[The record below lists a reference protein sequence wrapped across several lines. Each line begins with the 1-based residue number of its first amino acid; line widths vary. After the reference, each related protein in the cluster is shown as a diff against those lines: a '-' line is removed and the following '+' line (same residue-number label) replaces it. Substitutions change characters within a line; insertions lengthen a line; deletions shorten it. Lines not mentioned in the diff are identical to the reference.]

1 LSALSSGNER
11 EPAPVDVPSSL
22 AAASVSAV
30 CAGAATGVKTVKE
43 RAFDVPPPG
52 VGVTTVTWSVPIA
65 EISVAGIT
73 AWMPVVATKVVV
85 RGLAFHWTTEQGN
98 RVPAVPF
105 TVSVKAGPPTAA
117 LDGESGAVMTGA
129 GRLVVG
135 AIMEK
140 VAEFDVVVELDTVT
154 AAVPEKAVSADVI
167 AA

>member
-1 LSALSSGNER
+1 VS
-11 EPAPVDVPSSL
+11 EPVPAGVPTSL
-22 AAASVSAV
+22 AAATV
-30 CAGAATGVKTVKE
+30 CARCAGDAAGVKTVKE

-52 VGVTTVTWSVPIA
+52 AGVTTVTWSVPMA
-65 EISVAGIT
+65 KISVAGII

-85 RGLAFHWTTEQGN
+85 RELAFHWTTEQGN

-135 AIMEK
+135 VVIEN
-140 VAEFDVVVELDTVT
+140 VIEFDVVAEFDTVT
-154 AAVPEKAVSADVI
+154 AAVPEKAVSAAVI